1 MEMGTSLIDLFT
13 HRMPMGIA
21 IFDAALRLQ
30 HFNPTWASY
39 VEEYTLAL
47 EAVEPGQHLTDLLP
61 EAAQILQPYLQRALA
76 GETAVED
83 ALRLNTQEAIFYW
96 DAAFAPVMADGQA
109 TGVLLIAADVTDRV
123 LTQQLLERHVA
134 DRTRKLSALYDVM
147 TVASEP
153 VGLKQILQ
161 QSLSRVLTAVQ
172 AQAGMIQLLNT
183 KRTHL
188 HLVVQQGLP
197 RNILDELS
205 ILPASDGLFG
215 SLLRGESPLVLRD
228 ITANPDATPA
238 LRNSD
243 LCAYVGLQMFV
254 KSGVLGILSVFRQR
268 QRPFSKEDIALLD
281 SVADQIGVAVE
292 NARLR
297 KENEQLLVLE
307 ERNRLARELHD
318 AVTQSLYS
326 LTLFA
331 EANRRFAREGNLA
344 LSSEYAARL
353 GDAAQQALR
362 EMRLLVHNLR
372 PSILEQAGL
381 VRAIQQRLDGV
392 ERRAGIQAALDAQGA
407 LDLPA
412 HVEEALFHLSQEALN
427 NALKHAAA
435 TKVTVT
441 LQQVEDTVKLVIRD
455 NGCGFEPDS
464 EEDSGGL
471 GLVSMQERVA
481 LLNGDLQLETA
492 VNQGTTITVTLHL
505 RSVGEPARDFDT
517 FDLL

>member
-1 MEMGTSLIDLFT
+1 MEMGASLIDLLT

-21 IFDAALRLQ
+21 VFDKALRLQ
-30 HFNPTWASY
+30 RFNPTWANY
-39 VEEYTLAL
+39 IEEYAPSLLAVTAGL
-47 EAVEPGQHLTDLLP
+47 ELAHLLP
-61 EAAQILQPYLQRALA
+61 EAAPILLPYFERAME

-83 ALRLNTQEAIFYW
+83 ALRLTTQDAVFYW
-96 DAAFAPVMADGQA
+96 DVAFAPVLANGA
-109 TGVLLIAADVTDRV
+109 VTGTLLIAADVTDRV

-153 VGLKQILQ
+153 VGLRQILQ

-172 AQAGMIQLLNT
+172 AQAGIIHLLSSD
-183 KRTHL
+183 HAQL

-197 RNILDELS
+197 PNVAAELAT
-205 ILPASDGLFG
+205 LPAADALFG
-215 SLLRGESPLVLRD
+215 SLLRRNAPLVLRD
-228 ITANPDATPA
+228 VTASAQAVPA
-238 LRNSD
+238 LRGSD
-243 LCAYVGLQMFV
+243 LCAFAGLQMCV
-254 KSGVLGILSVFRQR
+254 KTGVVGVLSVFRQR

-297 KENEQLLVLE
+297 RENEQLIVLA

-331 EANRRFAREGNLA
+331 EANRRFAHEGNLP
-344 LSSEYAARL
+344 LSADYAARL
-353 GDAAQQALR
+353 GDTAQQALR

-381 VRAIQQRLDGV
+381 VRALQQRLDGV
-392 ERRAGIQAALDAQGA
+392 ERRAGIKAVLDIQGELA
-407 LDLPA
+407 LPA

-427 NALKHAAA
+427 NALKHAGA
-435 TKVTVT
+435 TEVTMT
-441 LQQVEDTVKLVIRD
+441 LRCTANMVKLVIGD
-455 NGCGFEPDS
+455 NGQGFDPDGQH
-464 EEDSGGL
+464 DSGGL
-471 GLVSMQERVA
+471 GLISMRERVA
-481 LLNGDLQLETA
+481 LLHGQMCLETA
-492 VNQGTTITVTLHL
+492 VGHGTTLTVSLDLT
-505 RSVGEPARDFDT
+505 SVGEPTSDFDI
-517 FDLL
+517 FNLL

>member
-1 MEMGTSLIDLFT
+1 MDMGTSLIDLFT

-21 IFDAALRLQ
+21 IFDIALRLQ
-30 HFNPTWASY
+30 RFNPTWARY
-39 VEEYTLAL
+39 IEGYTPTL
-47 EAVEPGQHLTDLLP
+47 ESVSPGLLLIDLLP
-61 EAAQILQPYLQRALA
+61 EASQALLPYLQQALA
-76 GETAVED
+76 GGTAVED
-83 ALRLNTQEAIFYW
+83 ALRLNTQDAVFYW
-96 DAAFAPVMADGQA
+96 DVAFAPVVANGDV
-109 TGVLLIAADVTDRV
+109 TGVLLIATDVTDRV

-172 AQAGMIQLLNT
+172 AQAGMIQLLNSSH
-183 KRTHL
+183 THL

-197 RNILDELS
+197 PSVIGELAL
-205 ILPASDGLFG
+205 LPASDGFFDV
-215 SLLRGESPLVLRD
+215 LLRSDTPLVLRD
-228 ITANPDATPA
+228 VTANPQATPA
-238 LRNSD
+238 LRKSD
-243 LCAYVGLQMFV
+243 LCAYAGLQMFV
-254 KSGVLGILSVFRQR
+254 KTGLVGILSVFRQR

-281 SVADQIGVAVE
+281 SVADQIGIAVE

-344 LSSEYAARL
+344 QSAEFATRL
-353 GDAAQQALR
+353 GDTAQQALR

-381 VRAIQQRLDGV
+381 ARAIQQRLDGV
-392 ERRAGIQAALDAQGA
+392 ERRAGIKATLETQGD
-407 LDLPA
+407 LSLPA

-427 NALKHAAA
+427 NALKHANA
-435 TKVTVT
+435 TDVMVA
-441 LQQVEDTVKLVIRD
+441 LQQSQDKVHMVIRD
-455 NGCGFEPDS
+455 NGCGFDLDGRD
-464 EEDSGGL
+464 DSGGL
-471 GLVSMQERVA
+471 GLVSMRERVA
-481 LLNGDLQLETA
+481 LLGGDFHLETA
-492 VNQGTTITVTLHL
+492 VHRGTTITVTLDL
-505 RSVGEPARDFDT
+505 NLVGKPANDFDT
-517 FDLL
+517 LNLL

>member
-1 MEMGTSLIDLFT
+1 MEMGKGLIDLLP

-21 IFDAALRLQ
+21 VFDAALRLQ
-30 HFNPTWASY
+30 QFNTTWADY
-39 VEEYTLAL
+39 IERYTL
-47 EAVEPGQHLTDLLP
+47 ESIVPGLSLADFLP
-61 EAAQILQPYLQRALA
+61 EAAPVLAPFLHQALA
-76 GETAVED
+76 GETAVEE
-83 ALRLNTQEAIFYW
+83 ALRLNARDTIFYW
-96 DAAFAPVMADGQA
+96 DAAFAPVSEGGQI
-109 TGVLLIAADVTDRV
+109 TGMLLIAADVTDRV

-161 QSLSRVLTAVQ
+161 QSLARVLTAVQ

-183 KRTHL
+183 NHTHL
-188 HLVVQQGLP
+188 HLAVQQGLP
-197 RNILDELS
+197 PDVITELDTISTE
-205 ILPASDGLFG
+205 DGFFG
-215 SLLRGESPLVLRD
+215 ALLHHDTPLVLRD
-228 ITANPDATPA
+228 ITANSQAGLA
-238 LRNSD
+238 LRNSS
-243 LCAYVGLQMFV
+243 LCAYAGLQMYV
-254 KSGVLGILSVFRQR
+254 KTGVVGILSVFRQR

-281 SVADQIGVAVE
+281 SVADQIGFAVE

-326 LTLFA
+326 VTLFA
-331 EANRRFAREGNLA
+331 EANRRFAREGNLVQSA
-344 LSSEYAARL
+344 EYATRL
-353 GDAAQQALR
+353 GDTAQQALR

-392 ERRAGIQAALDAQGA
+392 ERRAGIQAALAVQGQ
-407 LDLPA
+407 LGLPP

-435 TKVTVT
+435 TEVTVS
-441 LQQVEDTVKLVIRD
+441 LQQVENKVQLVICD
-455 NGCGFEPDS
+455 NGCGFDPDS
-464 EEDSGGL
+464 QNDSGGL
-471 GLVSMQERVA
+471 GLVSMRERIA
-481 LLNGDLQLETA
+481 LLEGKLHIETA
-492 VNQGTTITVTLHL
+492 VNHGTAVTVTLDL
-505 RSVGEPARDFDT
+505 NRVGEPANDFDT
-517 FDLL
+517 LNLL